1 MLILLPSFNVPY
13 GFPGEC
19 LSISS
24 HNTFRNTKPRR
35 NLMTSSLH
43 HVLYKPYTGES
54 CPLIEQYFLVLNRK
68 IYIILKSTRMLLCR
82 ILSQYVKQY
91 HNRRVGSTNI
101 LDDYFDM
108 IYGGVTL
115 HPPTIHLLGGSELH
129 PFHNDTSSSVAMVN
143 FSVSPCTATL
153 LIMEE

>member
-43 HVLYKPYTGES
+43 HVLHKPYTGES

-101 LDDYFDM
+101 LDDYFYMNYDVLFENTNLKKSR
-108 IYGGVTL
+108 IIFV
-115 HPPTIHLLGGSELH
+115 IQKNEL
-129 PFHNDTSSSVAMVN
+129 FHKTK
-143 FSVSPCTATL
+143 
-153 LIMEE
+153 